1 MYLHFPICILQ
12 VHAGVVEEF
21 AHRMNTFDKVPDAVV
36 VSLLHHKAREIAADA
51 DAYTKLLCAWPVTQ
65 AEAGGEVP
73 VAPAVLK
80 LSDPT
85 LHAVSKPM
93 AHRLKISERLV
104 NERIVHLIRAGSDGQ
119 KDMLFFVQCLI
130 AIVLES
136 PLPSDLSVE
145 DSSCIQKFRGEVKEI
160 VDAIRCI
167 SGAVSPGQVDS
178 AVVKRLMNNAKANN
192 LSMSGVVSAAMQA
205 SNLWQDFIGMVRLSL
220 WLVCDLLLGTLI
232 SHGNEKND

>member
-12 VHAGVVEEF
+12 VHAALVEDF
-21 AHRMNTFDKVPDAVV
+21 ARRTNTFDKVPDSVV

-51 DAYTKLLCAWPVTQ
+51 DAYTKLLCAWPPV
-65 AEAGGEVP
+65 EAGEVP
-73 VAPAVLK
+73 VAAVLK

-85 LHAVSKPM
+85 LHVVEKPM
-93 AHRLKISERLV
+93 SHKLKISERLV

-119 KDMLFFVQCLI
+119 KDMFCFLQCLI

-178 AVVKRLMNNAKANN
+178 AVVKRLMSNAKANN
-192 LSMSGVVSAAMQA
+192 LSMSGVVAAAMQT
-205 SNLWQDFIGMVRLSL
+205 SNLWQDFIGMVFL
-220 WLVCDLLLGTLI
+220 CG
-232 SHGNEKND
+232 